1 MSDTSSSSSQRIIT
15 SFFVS
20 TRCLRLTSP
29 LMGDFGIFTKS
40 EESLRELLMK
50 ITETEKPRIVTPRIY
65 SDISKGQ
72 STLYFSF

>member
-1 MSDTSSSSSQRIIT
+1 M
-15 SFFVS
+15 
-20 TRCLRLTSP
+20 RCLRLTS
-29 LMGDFGIFTKS
+29 LLVGDFGIFTKS
-40 EESLRELLMK
+40 EQSLRELLMK

>member
-1 MSDTSSSSSQRIIT
+1 MSDTSSSSSQKIIT

-20 TRCLRLTSP
+20 TQCLRLTSP